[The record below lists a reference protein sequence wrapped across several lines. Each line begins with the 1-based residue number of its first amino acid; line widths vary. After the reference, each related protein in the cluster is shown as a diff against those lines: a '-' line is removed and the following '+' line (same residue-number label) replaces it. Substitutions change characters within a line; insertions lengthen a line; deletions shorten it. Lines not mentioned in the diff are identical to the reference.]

1 MIGVIDNDV
10 IRRYEETSVQLMRT
24 YWGCN
29 WSKGTKNRIRRIDE
43 MQEIRCDESSVQDDR
58 IYWTYDSWKEDRRR
72 LYQQELFEITR
83 R

>member
-1 MIGVIDNDV
+1 
-10 IRRYEETSVQLMRT
+10 
-24 YWGCN
+24 
-29 WSKGTKNRIRRIDE
+29 

-58 IYWTYDSWKEDRRR
+58 IYWTYDFWKEDRRR